1 MSKVFIVASD
11 LIGKFFNGNL
21 EQRNLLGKNARKSP
35 ESGEKNAARLGFC
48 GKYCYTSSII
58 ILGSIM
64 FESIEI
70 RRAANGFI
78 LVITTEEE
86 TREYVY
92 DTSRKALRVI
102 KELLE
107 NNKNQ

>member
-1 MSKVFIVASD
+1 
-11 LIGKFFNGNL
+11 
-21 EQRNLLGKNARKSP
+21 
-35 ESGEKNAARLGFC
+35 
-48 GKYCYTSSII
+48 
-58 ILGSIM
+58 M

-92 DTSRKALRVI
+92 DTSRKALKVL
-102 KELLE
+102 KEYLE
-107 NNKNQ
+107 SRTNS

>member
-1 MSKVFIVASD
+1 
-11 LIGKFFNGNL
+11 
-21 EQRNLLGKNARKSP
+21 
-35 ESGEKNAARLGFC
+35 
-48 GKYCYTSSII
+48 
-58 ILGSIM
+58 M

-78 LVITTEEE
+78 LVVTTEEE

-92 DTSRKALRVI
+92 DTSRKAIRVI

-107 NNKNQ
+107 SDSKK

>member
-1 MSKVFIVASD
+1 
-11 LIGKFFNGNL
+11 
-21 EQRNLLGKNARKSP
+21 
-35 ESGEKNAARLGFC
+35 
-48 GKYCYTSSII
+48 
-58 ILGSIM
+58 M

-78 LVITTEEE
+78 LVVTTEEE

-102 KELLE
+102 KEYLE
-107 NNKNQ
+107 SDKKSQS

>member
-1 MSKVFIVASD
+1 
-11 LIGKFFNGNL
+11 
-21 EQRNLLGKNARKSP
+21 
-35 ESGEKNAARLGFC
+35 
-48 GKYCYTSSII
+48 
-58 ILGSIM
+58 M

-92 DTSRKALRVI
+92 DTSRKALRVL
-102 KELLE
+102 KDYLE
-107 NNKNQ
+107 SKNS